1 LGLAKILG
9 ILLWLKVVYFSWK
22 SMYLSMIYRNKKVSG
37 FRLDIKFDGSSY
49 LWY

>member
-1 LGLAKILG
+1 MVKSC
-9 ILLWLKVVYFSWK
+9 LLSWK
-22 SMYLSMIYRNKKVSG
+22 SMYLSMIYRNKKASG